1 LGFAGHWLFGDWFG
15 WHGKKTSALIEA
27 EATRKNHRHPTGVR
41 LNATL
46 DLETQFWASEVVTS
60 YTRWLEWSKRGGAEN
75 PEVYLT
81 FSPIFERIW
90 LEAKK
95 RLP

>member
-1 LGFAGHWLFGDWFG
+1 MGFAGNWVFGDWFG

-41 LNATL
+41 LDATL
-46 DLETQFWASEVVTS
+46 DLETQLWGSEVVTS
-60 YTRWLEWSKRGGAEN
+60 YTRWLEWSKRGERKN

-90 LEAKK
+90 LEAKQ

>member
-1 LGFAGHWLFGDWFG
+1 LGFAGNWVFGDWFG

-27 EATRKNHRHPTGVR
+27 KATRKNYRHPQEYALTQLLILKLSFGVPKW
-41 LNATL
+41 LQAIPDGSNGP
-46 DLETQFWASEVVTS
+46 SERS
-60 YTRWLEWSKRGGAEN
+60 GN

-81 FSPIFERIW
+81 FNPIFERIW

-95 RLP
+95 RLH